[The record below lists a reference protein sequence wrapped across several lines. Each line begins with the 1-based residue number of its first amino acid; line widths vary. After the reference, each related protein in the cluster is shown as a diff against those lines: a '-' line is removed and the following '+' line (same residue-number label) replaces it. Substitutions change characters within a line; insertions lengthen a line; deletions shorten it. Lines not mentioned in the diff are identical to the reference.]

1 MSQWAP
7 QKKPVNLTAFPQFFL
22 RNSLVFNALLG
33 LGSLRPLDPS
43 AHRSTFIV
51 PISQFGS
58 LLLILQVQGD
68 RY

>member
-1 MSQWAP
+1 MGTP
-7 QKKPVNLTAFPQFFL
+7 KKKPVNLTAFPQFFL

-33 LGSLRPLDPS
+33 LG
-43 AHRSTFIV
+43 